1 MHIEQGEK
9 AEMSQE
15 QLFENSH
22 DSNITKLFRE
32 K

>member
-1 MHIEQGEK
+1 MHIERVEK

-22 DSNITKLFRE
+22 DSNTTKIFRE